1 MKQDYIDLINK
12 IKQKQQDREEQKG
25 LNENAKKL
33 INAIL
38 SEPLNDM
45 IKEENEKKALDN
57 VIYMKE
63 YKKEDV
69 VFGVV
74 CIKKDIIKNIDLG
87 EKYEMY
93 YENETVYDSYII
105 MIDKENELDHI
116 MFKRTEK
123 KKEGLEYAESLSS
136 IIEENNLDYIVKFI
150 SESI

>member
-1 MKQDYIDLINK
+1 MKQDYIDLVNK
-12 IKQKQQDREEQKG
+12 IKQKQSEKEEHKG
-25 LNENAKKL
+25 LNENARKL
-33 INAIL
+33 MNAIL

-57 VIYMKE
+57 VLYMKE

-87 EKYEMY
+87 GKYEMY

-116 MFKRTEK
+116 MLKRFEK
-123 KKEGLEYAESLSS
+123 KNDGLEHAKSLSS
-136 IIEENNLDYIVKFI
+136 IIEENNLEYIVKFI